1 MVSKQSTI
9 FHQNIGVSLNLT
21 HRSISMNDYYV
32 STIDKSIA
40 KQLIVDNHYTHAWTM
55 CSFAIGIY
63 IKNEN
68 EFFDNCDKLIGCI
81 VYGSPVARHGVK
93 SISENLEFDAVW
105 ELKRLWIEDGH
116 GTNIESY
123 SIAQSIKY
131 IKQNYPK
138 IKVLISYS
146 DPMEK
151 HIGLVYRATNWLYQ
165 GNEVSHSGA
174 MYQYRFSDNEQ
185 WLSPRAMNNKIGV
198 CGLKDVLKVYP
209 NIQYKPIER
218 KHRYLFFLCP
228 KKEKKKLIEIYK
240 NCILPDKWKNFL
252 CGYLENNMNT
262 YTEEVCIQ
270 SVKEHINYLNRL
282 DEIRGTNW
290 KKTFPEIV
298 ELLKDYV

>member
-1 MVSKQSTI
+1 MKETNKVYCDVS
-9 FHQNIGVSLNLT
+9 NIYLKVSSKNDVNDIILNKHYANRWT
-21 HRSISMNDYYV
+21 GAS
-32 STIDKSIA
+32 
-40 KQLIVDNHYTHAWTM
+40 LIL
-55 CSFAIGIY
+55 GIY
-63 IKNEN
+63 KIDNTTHK
-68 EFFDNCDKLIGCI
+68 FFDTPNDKLIGCI

-93 SISENLEFDAVW
+93 SISEKLEFDEVW

-165 GNEVSHSGA
+165 GNEVSHSGT
-174 MYQYRFSDNEQ
+174 MYQYKFSDNEQ

-209 NIQYKPIER
+209 DIQYKPIER

-228 KKEKKKLIEIYK
+228 KKEKKKLIFFVDY
-240 NCILPDKWKNFL
+240 
-252 CGYLENNMNT
+252 
-262 YTEEVCIQ
+262 
-270 SVKEHINYLNRL
+270 YLN
-282 DEIRGTNW
+282 
-290 KKTFPEIV
+290 
-298 ELLKDYV
+298 